1 MAKWKDIHFYN
12 NYHII
17 FIFNSKFTIPNYPER
32 IKSLTFSKGMD
43 LRMKQQRFFPGIILM
58 GFGAYFYLQKSNI
71 LLFDGFFTWPTILL
85 IVGLAFL
92 FQAYGGQ
99 DYQFI
104 LPGVI
109 LTGFGIHFHL
119 VRQFPNWPDQIGIF
133 VLIIAI
139 GFFLQSQK
147 TKEGFL
153 YSMLFFIL
161 ALLSL
166 FYQNVIAWLG
176 LLRSGQEDLWHFWP
190 ILLILVGAYLLFVK
204 RK

>member
-1 MAKWKDIHFYN
+1 
-12 NYHII
+12 
-17 FIFNSKFTIPNYPER
+17 
-32 IKSLTFSKGMD
+32 
-43 LRMKQQRFFPGIILM
+43 MKQQRFFPGIILM
-58 GFGAYFYLQKSNI
+58 GFGIYFFLQKSNI

-92 FQAYGGQ
+92 FQAYGGK

-119 VRQFPNWPDQIGIF
+119 VSRFPTWPDQIGVF

-147 TKEGFL
+147 TKEGSL

-166 FYQNVIAWLG
+166 FYQNVVSWLG
-176 LLRSGQEDLWHFWP
+176 LLKSGQEDLWRFWP
-190 ILLILVGAYLLFVK
+190 VLLILVGAYLLFFK